1 MHGGAKLVETPADQG
16 TMGIIQAFADLMP
29 TAIVG
34 LELTPAEVQVL
45 QG

>member
-16 TMGIIQAFADLMP
+16 TMGIIQAFDLMP